1 MMPKRPTPSNQKI
14 DIEPAE
20 GVAKAPCVIFAEIG
34 PNPAP
39 LIELIWA
46 LHRKRGMLVKR
57 VIVLCTHSPKFTYL
71 WRELTSAIKLLCTS
85 CADIHLSL
93 SEVTPHFLN
102 DPPEVLS
109 DQGVVQWDNQR
120 RWQYFKLAI
129 KEAESIGPETPVICG
144 LVGGRRR
151 SSSAMSVVFFQL
163 LARQQDL
170 CLDVRV
176 SERAVEGARAGFYF
190 PEQSTPLSLPHLQ
203 AKDVEVI
210 LDELQLPRFFE
221 LLDDSDRE
229 SYKTALSGTLNWSAL
244 SHPPPLLDL
253 PNQELILGT
262 ATLKLTPTFS
272 FYLALFCIFN
282 THIEDD
288 GYMVPKLFGELR
300 VKCLSEAVH
309 RSLRE
314 VYQITYIQMKGQ
326 KPAQWPKALV
336 KSDEQHEKS
345 TFKKYTQSMASVRSK
360 LTTLINEKMKSHP
373 SLQGDPF
380 INSGT
385 HSILSGPLKRLEL
398 RMTDAGS

>member
-1 MMPKRPTPSNQKI
+1 MPKRSKPSGERI
-14 DIEPAE
+14 EIEPAE
-20 GVAKAPCVIFAEIG
+20 GGVKAPCVIFAEIG

-85 CADIHLSL
+85 CADIHLSP
-93 SEVTPHFLN
+93 SEVTHHFLN
-102 DPPEVLS
+102 DPPDALS
-109 DQGVVQWDNQR
+109 DQGMVQWDNQR

-129 KEAESIGPETPVICG
+129 KEAESLGPNTPLICG

-170 CLDVRV
+170 CIDVRV

-221 LLDDSDRE
+221 LLDESDRE

-244 SHPPPLLDL
+244 SHPPPILDL

-282 THIEDD
+282 THIEDS

-300 VKCLSEAVH
+300 VKCQSGAVH

-314 VYQITYIQMKGQ
+314 LYQITCSQMKGQ
-326 KPAQWPKALV
+326 KPAHWPKALV
-336 KSDEQHEKS
+336 ESDQQYEKS
-345 TFKKYTQSMASVRSK
+345 TFEKYTQSIASLRSK
-360 LTTLINEKMKSHP
+360 LKNKIKETMEAHP

-380 INSGT
+380 IDIGT
-385 HSILSGPLKRLEL
+385 RSVLSGPLRRLEL
-398 RMTDAGS
+398 RMTDADS